1 VTVLAACLG
10 VVLLGGCGEDQTGQ
24 PGIPDVDFT
33 PRLVVTVDD
42 EGLEASIGARGEGD
56 DAVSD
61 DPARMP
67 VPGVLELRFSGE
79 GEQRVVGYL
88 VAPGEQPPDLSDRD
102 VATPAPL
109 VDSGI
114 QLAGDTVT
122 VVLED
127 PGTLELFTLADPDQR
142 LVITLE
148 PPAG

>member
-1 VTVLAACLG
+1 MTALASCLG
-10 VVLLGGCGEDQTGQ
+10 VVVLFGCGEDQTGQ

-33 PRLVVTVDD
+33 PLLVVAVDD
-42 EGLEASIGARGEGD
+42 EGLGASIGPQGEGD
-56 DAVSD
+56 EAVGD

-79 GEQRVVGYL
+79 GEHRVVGYL
-88 VAPGEQPPDLSDRD
+88 TPPGEQPPDLSDRD

-114 QLAGDTVT
+114 QFDGDAVT

-127 PGTLELFTLADPDQR
+127 PGTLELSLLADPDQR
-142 LVITLE
+142 LAIILE
-148 PPAG
+148 PSSD